1 MSRLFENGLDRCT
14 CPKTKCALH
23 GKCEECI
30 EKHRARN
37 KLPRCK
43 REKKNSYDG
52 RRQCNE
58 KVSVE

>member
-43 REKKNSYDG
+43 REKK
-52 RRQCNE
+52 RFL
-58 KVSVE
+58 